1 MVTRRVALALA
12 ASLVLLGPAAAID
25 AYDKAKFDEALKSG
39 APLVVHVHADWCPV
53 CRRQEPI
60 LKSLSTDS
68 ATSGARQF
76 VVNFD
81 KEKAFLTANNV
92 PSQSVILVFKGGKET
107 ARLAG
112 ETDAAKIKSTIVA
125 GIK

>member
-1 MVTRRVALALA
+1 MVTRRATLALA
-12 ASLVLLGPAAAID
+12 ATVLLIGPAAALET
-25 AYDKAKFDEALKSG
+25 YDKAKFDAALKSG

-53 CRRQEPI
+53 CRRQQPI
-60 LKSLSTDS
+60 LSSLATDA
-68 ATSGARQF
+68 ATSAAKQF

-81 KEKAFLTANNV
+81 KDKAFLSANNV

-112 ETDAAKIKSTIVA
+112 ETDAGKIKSTIVA